1 MIRLDDTG
9 RTERSQVRAYSEARA
24 TAECLRVRLRGACD
38 SLSGLMACLENGGNM
53 NDCEERLQKAARTM
67 PDVRRDLNDLMH
79 ALQDRKRLEASLRS
93 MGLGGMVG

>member
-1 MIRLDDTG
+1 
-9 RTERSQVRAYSEARA
+9 
-24 TAECLRVRLRGACD
+24 
-38 SLSGLMACLENGGNM
+38 M